1 MITITAT
8 MIIITIIMTTK
19 TIMTKNNHNGDDD
32 NDLFQAL
39 LIFNPQKD
47 VTRLYITGIMVV
59 RFQWKQTSLV

>member
-1 MITITAT
+1 
-8 MIIITIIMTTK
+8 MTTK
-19 TIMTKNNHNGDDD
+19 TIMTKNYHNGDDH

-39 LIFNPQKD
+39 LKFNPQKD